1 MANKKGGGLI
11 NRLIMGTEKSE
22 GYARASLPSNRWELF
37 WDILKGSFGKLVG
50 INLLVLLFF
59 IPVAIL
65 LFMSFTS
72 TSYLGRINGFSQNI
86 GIGYPILPTIAGL
99 RESIDLQVNLQMNL
113 FLPICMIIASVG
125 ISGGAYVIRNMVWT
139 EGIFVANDFWR
150 GVKQN
155 FFVIMTSSLIYSLII
170 YLSLW
175 SMGIANYMLAIG
187 EGSSVWLNIAKGMTL
202 VMLAFITI
210 MYAYMISMGVTYD
223 LKFTQLIKN
232 AFVFTIALI
241 PFNIFFLFLAII
253 PLLVF
258 LLSGIG
264 TVIGIFAALIISF
277 SWFLLVWTNYS
288 QWAFDKFINDKVPG
302 AKKNRGIYEKV
313 SASDAEAIQKYRE
326 QLAASTRTT
335 LTRRPIKPITD
346 DELQLAELPQSF
358 TRADL
363 QRLQESKEAI
373 YRDTE
378 EYVKA
383 HQDDPEYQL
392 TEEEKAFQEEIER
405 RKEEARLALEGK
417 KPPKQKKKKA
427 KNKEK

>member
-11 NRLIMGTEKSE
+11 NRLIMGSEKSE

-65 LFMSFTS
+65 LFISFTS

-86 GIGYPILPTIAGL
+86 GIGYPVLPTIAGL

-113 FLPICMIIASVG
+113 FLPICMIIASIG

-155 FFVIMTSSLIYSLII
+155 FFVVMTSSLIYSLII

-175 SMGIANYMLAIG
+175 SIGIANYMLAIG
-187 EGSSVWLNIAKGMTL
+187 QGSNVWLNIAKGMTL
-202 VMLAFITI
+202 IMLAFITI
-210 MYAYMISMGVTYD
+210 MYAYMITMGVTYD
-223 LKFTQLIKN
+223 LKFTKLIKN
-232 AFVFTIALI
+232 AFIFTIALI
-241 PFNIFFLFLAII
+241 PFNVFFLFLAII

-258 LLSGIG
+258 LINGIG

-313 SASDAEAIQKYRE
+313 SASDAGAIQKYRE

-346 DELQLAELPQSF
+346 DELQLVELPQSF

-383 HQDDPEYQL
+383 HQNDPEYQL
-392 TEEEKAFQEEIER
+392 SEEEKAFQEEVER

-417 KPPKQKKKKA
+417 KPPKQKKKK
-427 KNKEK
+427 NKDK